1 MLKTLACTT
10 ILIGLYASGAMAAPL
25 ALDHL
30 KSDLDS
36 RFNEVY
42 SSRDLDKSHKARALT
57 QIRSLQSQYS
67 SAVSLSYIPSQKK
80 AAEDMCRQLSR
91 EISSF
96 DKTLNEYKSACA
108 KRDNKSAPV
117 NEDVTQE

>member
-1 MLKTLACTT
+1 MLKTLAYTAVLT
-10 ILIGLYASGAMAAPL
+10 GLCASGAMAAPL

-42 SSRDLDKSHKARALT
+42 SSNDLDKSHKARALT
-57 QIRSLQSQYS
+57 QIRSLQSRYS

-91 EISSF
+91 EISNF
-96 DKTLNEYKSACA
+96 DKTLHEYKSACA
-108 KRDNKSAPV
+108 KRDTKSAPV
-117 NEDVTQE
+117 NEEAAQE